1 VSVPGSPLPGG
12 DGASTRP
19 QPSPVGSGGARVT
32 IGAGFTPG
40 VPEVTAPA
48 LTLPVSGG
56 AIRAIGETFGT
67 DPFTGTA
74 SMTVPVATSP
84 GRGGF
89 GPSLALSYGSGQG
102 NGPFGIGWSMP
113 VPAITRR
120 TDRGLPRYDDT
131 DTFLLSGAEDLVP
144 ALQPDGDGGWRP
156 QNRAEPPQAPG
167 YRVDRYRPRTEGAF
181 ARIERWTRLAD
192 GDVHW
197 RSITRDNIAHRYGED
212 PNARIADPDD
222 PRRVFSWLLCRSDD
236 GRGNAVTYEYLA
248 ESGDGVD
255 AGQAHERH
263 RTPRQRTA
271 NRYLKRIRYGNRTS
285 TLTAPE
291 PESDD
296 DWLFEVVLDYGDHDP
311 DTSAPEASR
320 PPAVRSHPFSAYR
333 AGFEIRT
340 YRLCQRVLMF
350 HHLPEEPGVGSGC
363 LVRSTD
369 LSYTDHG
376 PAGEFLTAITQRGY
390 RRTDGGYDSASY
402 PPLEFG
408 YTTGDLTGEIHEVD
422 PDSVANLPAGSAAGP
437 RWVDLDGAGI
447 VGVLA
452 PGPFGWYY
460 TPNLGQGRLGGPQ
473 EIPGMPSP
481 ALPAPARP
489 RLLDLDGDGL
499 LDAVTVAGGT
509 AGRLSRTADGGWQPW
524 QPLPYPP
531 AVDLDDPDV
540 QLVDLDGDGLADLL
554 VTEGDAL
561 TWYPSLGGAG
571 FGAGITVP
579 TAADEDSGPRLLLSD
594 ATSSVH
600 LADMSGDG
608 LADLV
613 RIRNGEVS
621 YYPSLGYGRFG
632 PRIAMDRAP
641 WFDPQELFD
650 SRRLRLADVDG
661 SGVTDVL
668 YLAPDGVRLH
678 RNDAGN
684 GFAPPETLPGLPPAD
699 AMDSVETVDVLGAGT
714 ACLVWSSS
722 HPDDARRSLR
732 YADLTGGVKPHL
744 LERVDNN
751 LGAETV
757 IRYAPS
763 TRFALADAAAG
774 QPWLTRLPFPVQVVE
789 RVETYDRISANRFV
803 KRFAYHHGYFDG
815 TDREFRG
822 FGLTEQWD
830 TEELSALSPPA
841 LATASNLDPAS
852 QVPPVLTRT
861 WSHTGAFTDV
871 TGGDLAAAYAPEF
884 WAEPGLT
891 GTEQAAAEPL
901 PSTLPGTVLLADGT
915 RLPYRPATEE
925 LREAYRALRGAA
937 LRQEVYA
944 LDGSAGQDRPY
955 TVTTSSYAVELL
967 QPMAGQ
973 PHAVCLRRPAETL
986 TASYERTLYEIE
998 AADGTVTGRADPRV
1012 GHDVTLDVDGFGN
1025 VLRGVSL
1032 VYPRRYP
1039 GTDLDPRLPSWAAAA
1054 VTAAQGAPAVVL
1066 VTNSFTNAVDD
1077 DAAYRTPVLA
1087 ESHAEE
1093 LTSVA
1098 TAVPALLRPDT
1109 LRTLA
1114 GAPAA
1119 GRRTI
1124 RRSRM
1129 LYRADDLSGP
1139 LPLGTAGAL
1148 ALPYRTDQLALTGEL
1163 VDAILR
1169 RDGAALLPDPAGVL
1183 GGECGYLAEGGQWWA
1198 PSGQAIYGPN
1208 GPADF
1213 YLPNGFTDPFG
1224 NTTTIT
1230 RDPYRLLAVTVTDP
1244 LGNAATV
1251 VNDYRVLAPARL
1263 TDANGAVSEAA
1274 FDTLGMVAATARC
1287 GRPGDTRGSAVD
1299 GVEPDLDAA
1308 TVAAYLDDP
1317 LGAAPA
1323 LLGGAST
1330 RVVYDLL
1337 AFYRT
1342 RDQAQPQP
1350 PAAATLSRE
1359 SYASDLSPG
1368 QGTRIQQA
1376 LAYSDGFG
1384 RVLQRKA
1391 LAAPGPVGDGGAD
1404 ADPRWVASGWTI
1416 VNNKGLPVRQYEPFY
1431 TRTHRFEAA
1440 IQVGV
1445 SPIVCYDPAGRAVA
1459 TVNPDHTWAKVA
1471 FDAWRQESWDACDT
1485 VLIADPRTDAD
1496 VGDHLARLPAADTL
1510 PSWYAARAGG
1520 DLGPNEQA
1528 AAQASA
1534 AHAATP
1540 AQAYLDPMG
1549 RTVLTVAHNQ
1559 AGEDD
1564 LLQPTLVVFDVEGNQ
1579 RGVVDALGHTAMR
1592 YDPDLAGRVLHSASL
1607 DAGERWLLADAAGQ
1621 LRYAWDSRGFRHRTA
1636 YDALRRPV
1644 ATYLDDGGG
1653 GGETLAGRTE
1663 YGESLDRAEAAGRYL
1678 LGRAYRVSDGAGT
1691 LTTQA
1696 YDFAGNALRASRVLA
1711 ADPAVV
1717 PDWSGDVPLEAEEF
1731 TTTTAYDALN
1741 RPVLTTAPDGSRSRP
1756 SYDEAGLMARV
1767 DVALA
1772 GTGDWQPYV
1781 TGITY
1786 SAKGQREQISYGN
1799 GAVTDH
1805 GYDPLTQR
1813 LRSLR
1818 TVRGADVLQDLT
1830 YTYDATGNV
1839 TRITD
1844 AAQQT
1849 VFFRNTVVEP
1859 SATYTYDATYQ
1870 LVTATGREHLGQLG
1884 DPVPPDPY
1892 DTGATG
1898 LDVPGDGQAMGR
1910 YQETYSYDPVGN
1922 ILAVRHAGSDAAHPG
1937 WTRTYTY
1944 GPGNRLATTV
1954 TGTGPAQAY
1963 TYDEHGSM
1971 TSMPHLPL
1979 MAWDH
1984 ADRLRATATQVVP
1997 DRQPETTWYAY
2008 DAGGQRARWVTL
2020 RSAAPGEQPVR
2031 KCERIYVGGFEV
2043 YREYDATGSALTLE
2057 RLSLSVLDGT
2067 KRIALAERRT
2077 VGDDGSPDLL
2087 VRYQLGNH
2095 LGSAALELDAGGTV
2109 ISYEE
2114 YHPYGSTSYQAVDK
2128 SLRAAAKR
2136 YRFTGLERDESTG
2149 LEYHSARYY
2158 APWLGRWTA
2167 PDPAVRESDYCYSF
2181 NRPSALVD
2189 LDGNYPTLSDPAVWK
2204 ALRQVGNAID
2214 TGLQTAGAAAQYA
2227 SDMTLGGSLLE
2238 MAGLSPLDLVPSTS
2252 FQQGRPTGRKMST
2265 VMAAAEA
2272 TTGLMMAGAGVVLAG
2287 GAGIGGAG
2295 TGSPGGPGGSVA
2307 VASLAEVAASPVTV
2321 PLVVGGGILLGH
2333 GASVIGLNSLDG
2345 GMTPPS
2351 HAALAERGS
2360 EGASGKVEM
2369 PPGPTTHGPAP
2380 VGEPG
2385 FDEVAVSVETHTDSQ
2400 GVQHQRILVRDEGE
2414 LQRMS
2419 NILMA
2424 PDEWQIRDKLAPT
2437 GEWYRTTD
2445 ELTELEYERRGHEN
2459 TNEGPHLKLQTR
2471 PDKDSAWTPIE
2482 KVFIKYWESYNKDWL
2497 GASKAGPA
2505 KLHEMK

>member
-1 VSVPGSPLPGG
+1 M
-12 DGASTRP
+12 
-19 QPSPVGSGGARVT
+19 T

-56 AIRAIGETFGT
+56 AIRGIGETFGT

-74 SMTVPVATSP
+74 TMTVPVATSP

-102 NGPFGIGWSMP
+102 NGTFGIGWSMP
-113 VPAITRR
+113 VPAVTRR

-131 DTFLLSGAEDLVP
+131 DTFLFSGADDLVP
-144 ALQPDGDGGWRP
+144 ALEPDGDGGWRP
-156 QNRAEPPQAPG
+156 RTQTEPPHAPG
-167 YRVDRYRPRTEGAF
+167 YRIDRYRPRTEGAF
-181 ARIERWTRLAD
+181 TRIERWTRLAD

-212 PNARIADPDD
+212 PEARIADPDD
-222 PRRVFSWLLCRSDD
+222 PGRVFSWLLCRSDD
-236 GRGNAVTYEYLA
+236 SRGNTIAYEYLA

-255 AGQAHERH
+255 TGQAHERH

-311 DTSAPEASR
+311 DTPAPAATR
-320 PPAVRSHPFSAYR
+320 PPAVRAHPFSTYR
-333 AGFEIRT
+333 AGFEIRA

-350 HHLPEEPGVGSGC
+350 HHLPEEPGVGTGC

-369 LSYTDHG
+369 LSYADRG
-376 PAGEFLTAITQRGY
+376 PAGEFLAAVTHRGY
-390 RRTDGGYDSASY
+390 RRTGGGYRSASY

-408 YTTGDLTGEIHEVD
+408 YTTAGQTGEIHEIG
-422 PDSVANLPAGSAAGP
+422 PDGVANLPAGSAAAGH
-437 RWVDLDGAGI
+437 RWVDLDGDGI
-447 VGVLA
+447 AGVLA
-452 PGPFGWYY
+452 AGPFGWYY
-460 TPNLGQGRLGGPQ
+460 VPNLGEGRLGGLRD
-473 EIPGMPSP
+473 IPGMPSP

-489 RLLDLDGDGL
+489 RLLDLDGDGRL
-499 LDAVTVAGGT
+499 EVLTVAGGT

-524 QPLPYPP
+524 RPLPYPP
-531 AVDLDDPDV
+531 ALDLDDPDV
-540 QLVDLDGDGLADLL
+540 QLADLDGDGLADLL
-554 VTEGDAL
+554 VTEGEVL

-579 TAADEDSGPRLLLSD
+579 AGADEDSGPRLLLSD
-594 ATSSVH
+594 GTSSAH

-608 LADLV
+608 LSDLV

-621 YYPSLGYGRFG
+621 YYPNLGYGRFG
-632 PRIAMDRAP
+632 ARIAMDGAP
-641 WFDPQELFD
+641 WFDTGELFD
-650 SRRLRLADVDG
+650 PRRLLLADVDG
-661 SGVTDVL
+661 SGVTDLL
-668 YLAPDGVRLH
+668 YLAPDGVRVH

-684 GFAPPETLPGLPPAD
+684 GFAPPETLPGLPPVD

-722 HPDDARRSLR
+722 HPDDSRRPLR
-732 YADLTGGVKPHL
+732 YADLAGGVKPHL

-774 QPWLTRLPFPVQVVE
+774 RPWLTRLPFPVQVVE
-789 RVETYDRISANRFV
+789 RVETYDRISASRFV

-830 TEELSALSPPA
+830 TEELSALSPVD
-841 LATASNLDPAS
+841 LSTASNLDPAS
-852 QVPPVLTRT
+852 HVPPVLTRT

-891 GTEQAAAEPL
+891 GTERNAAAPL

-925 LREAYRALRGAA
+925 LREAYRALRGAT

-944 LDGSAGQDRPY
+944 LDGTAGQDRPY

-967 QPMAGQ
+967 QPLAGQ

-986 TASYERTLYEIE
+986 AASYERRLYNVE

-1012 GHDVTLDVDGFGN
+1012 GHDVTLEVDGFGS
-1025 VLRGVSL
+1025 VLLGASL
-1032 VYPRRYP
+1032 VYPRRHA
-1039 GTDLDPRLPSWAAAA
+1039 GTDLDPRLPSWASAA

-1066 VTNSFTNAVDD
+1066 VTNRFTNAVDD
-1077 DAAYRTPVLA
+1077 AAYRAPILA

-1093 LTSVA
+1093 LTGVA
-1098 TAVPALLRPDT
+1098 AAVPALLRPDT
-1109 LRTLA
+1109 LRALA
-1114 GAPAA
+1114 DGGA

-1129 LYRADDLSGP
+1129 TYRADDLSGP

-1148 ALPYRTDQLALTGEL
+1148 ALPYRTDRLALTGEL
-1163 VDAILR
+1163 AETVLR
-1169 RDGAALLPDPAGVL
+1169 RDGTALLPDPAAAL
-1183 GGECGYLAEGGQWWA
+1183 GEECGYLAEDGQWWA

-1208 GPADF
+1208 GSGDF
-1213 YLPNGFTDPFG
+1213 YLPSGFTDPFG
-1224 NTTTIT
+1224 NATTVT
-1230 RDPYRLLAVTVTDP
+1230 RDQYLLLPVEVADPFGNVVT
-1244 LGNAATV
+1244 A

-1263 TDANGAVSEAA
+1263 TDANGAVSEVA
-1274 FDTLGMVAATARC
+1274 FDALGLVAAAARR
-1287 GRPGDTRGSAVD
+1287 GRPGDARGSALD
-1299 GVEPDLDAA
+1299 GAEPDLDAA

-1330 RVVYDLL
+1330 RVVYDLF
-1337 AFYRT
+1337 AFART

-1359 SYASDLSPG
+1359 SYASDLVPG
-1368 QGTRIQQA
+1368 QATRIQQA
-1376 LAYSDGFG
+1376 LAYSDGSG
-1384 RVLQRKA
+1384 RALQRKA

-1404 ADPRWVASGWTI
+1404 AEPRWVASGWTI

-1459 TVNPDHTWAKVA
+1459 TVSPDHTWAKVA

-1485 VLIADPRTDAD
+1485 VLVADPRTDAD

-1510 PSWYAARAGG
+1510 PTWYLLRADGG
-1520 DLGPNEQA
+1520 LGPDEHA
-1528 AAQASA
+1528 AAEASA

-1559 AGEDD
+1559 AGGDD

-1579 RGVVDALGHTAMR
+1579 REVIDALGRTVMR

-1607 DAGERWLLADAAGQ
+1607 DAGERWLLADAAGAP
-1621 LRYAWDSRGFRHRTA
+1621 RYAWDSRGFRHRTA

-1644 ATYLDDGGG
+1644 GTYLDDGGG
-1653 GGETLAGRTE
+1653 GGETLVGRTE
-1663 YGESLDRAEAAGRYL
+1663 YGESLDRAEASGRYL

-1696 YDFAGNALRASRVLA
+1696 YGFAGNPLQASRVLA
-1711 ADPAVV
+1711 ADPAAV
-1717 PDWSGDVPLEAEEF
+1717 PDWSRDVPLEAEEF
-1731 TTTTAYDALN
+1731 ATATAYDALD
-1741 RPVLTTAPDGSRSRP
+1741 RPVLTTAPDASRGRP
-1756 SYDEAGLMARV
+1756 GYDEAGLVARV

-1772 GTGDWQPYV
+1772 GTDDWQPYV

-1786 SAKGQREQISYGN
+1786 TAKSQRERISYGN
-1799 GAVTDH
+1799 GAVTEY

-1818 TVRGADVLQDLT
+1818 TVRGAGVLQDLA

-1849 VFFRNTVVEP
+1849 VFFRNTVAEA
-1859 SATYTYDATYQ
+1859 SADYTYDATYQ
-1870 LVTATGREHLGQLG
+1870 LVAATGREHLGQLG
-1884 DPVPPDPY
+1884 DPAPPDPY

-1898 LDVPGDGQAMGR
+1898 LDAPGDGQAMGR
-1910 YQETYSYDPVGN
+1910 YQETYSYDLAGN
-1922 ILAVRHAGSDAAHPG
+1922 LLAVRHAGSDAAHPG

-1954 TGTGPAQAY
+1954 TGAGPAQAY

-1979 MAWDH
+1979 MLWDH
-1984 ADRLRATATQVVP
+1984 ADRLRATAMHVVP

-2008 DAGGQRARWVTL
+2008 DGGGQRARWVTL
-2020 RSAAPGEQPVR
+2020 RSAAPGEQPAR

-2043 YREYDATGSALTLE
+2043 YREYDTAGTTVTLE

-2077 VGDDGSPDLL
+2077 TGDDGSPDLL
-2087 VRYQLGNH
+2087 VRYQFGNH
-2095 LGSAALELDAGGTV
+2095 LGSATLELDADGNV

-2128 SLRAAAKR
+2128 PLRAAAKR
-2136 YRFTGLERDESTG
+2136 YRFTGMERDESTG

-2158 APWLGRWTA
+2158 APWLARWTA
-2167 PDPAVRESDYCYSF
+2167 CDPLYGATALNPYCYVADSPAQMLDPDGRAKLPF
-2181 NRPSALVD
+2181 NRTELEKMTVPEAVKLFELAGWKGEQFD
-2189 LDGNYPTLSDPAVWK
+2189 AKWFFKAPDGSSWV
-2204 ALRQVGNAID
+2204 RI
-2214 TGLQTAGAAAQYA
+2214 
-2227 SDMTLGGSLLE
+2227 M
-2238 MAGLSPLDLVPSTS
+2238 
-2252 FQQGRPTGRKMST
+2252 
-2265 VMAAAEA
+2265 
-2272 TTGLMMAGAGVVLAG
+2272 AG
-2287 GAGIGGAG
+2287 GAIDPTSTTSEGPRIVHTTVRPDDPRAWSDS
-2295 TGSPGGPGGSVA
+2295 GSPVPYLDDRGLPTNASGGHIGLRREPPTAVETPPPTQPATKAVPEVPEPGRGPRGKSGSASVESMVFIALTLGAYADYVKDAKDSGELATKTGEFGVTLAANTAATVALGPGGSFVSISSDRPDNA
-2307 VASLAEVAASPVTV
+2307 AQIESERAAWDLMAAYFPETVGNSLGFRWLRDPENNGRLFNDVLTIVRTPDLTEADIRQRVESIVAARRE
-2321 PLVVGGGILLGH
+2321 
-2333 GASVIGLNSLDG
+2333 N
-2345 GMTPPS
+2345 
-2351 HAALAERGS
+2351 
-2360 EGASGKVEM
+2360 EM
-2369 PPGPTTHGPAP
+2369 S
-2380 VGEPG
+2380 
-2385 FDEVAVSVETHTDSQ
+2385 D
-2400 GVQHQRILVRDEGE
+2400 R
-2414 LQRMS
+2414 
-2419 NILMA
+2419 
-2424 PDEWQIRDKLAPT
+2424 
-2437 GEWYRTTD
+2437 
-2445 ELTELEYERRGHEN
+2445 
-2459 TNEGPHLKLQTR
+2459 
-2471 PDKDSAWTPIE
+2471 
-2482 KVFIKYWESYNKDWL
+2482 
-2497 GASKAGPA
+2497 
-2505 KLHEMK
+2505 

>member
-1 VSVPGSPLPGG
+1 
-12 DGASTRP
+12 
-19 QPSPVGSGGARVT
+19 VT
-32 IGAGFTPG
+32 IGAGFTPS
-40 VPEVTAPA
+40 VPELTASA

-56 AIRAIGETFGT
+56 AIRGIGETFGT

-74 SMTVPVATSP
+74 SITVPVATSP

-113 VPAITRR
+113 VPAVTRR

-131 DTFLLSGAEDLVP
+131 DTFLISGAEDLVP
-144 ALQPDGDGGWRP
+144 ALEPDGDGGWRP
-156 QNRAEPPQAPG
+156 QTQAEPPSVPG

-181 ARIERWTRLAD
+181 TRIERWTRLAD

-212 PNARIADPDD
+212 PAARIADPDD

-236 GRGNAVTYEYLA
+236 GRGNAIVYEYLA

-255 AGQAHERH
+255 TGQAHERH

-271 NRYLKRIRYGNRTS
+271 HRYLKRIRYGNLIS
-285 TLTAPE
+285 TLTAME
-291 PESDD
+291 PAADGD
-296 DWLFEVVLDYGDHDP
+296 GWLFEVVLDYGDHDP
-311 DTSAPEASR
+311 DTPEPAATR
-320 PPAVRSHPFSAYR
+320 PLPARAHPFSTYR

-350 HHLPEEPGVGSGC
+350 HHLPEEPDVGAGC

-369 LSYTDHG
+369 FGYTDRG
-376 PAGEFLTAITQRGY
+376 PGGEFLTAVTQRGY
-390 RRTDGGYDSASY
+390 RRIDGGYRGASY

-408 YTTGDLTGEIHEVD
+408 YTAGELTGEIHEID
-422 PDSVANLPAGSAAGP
+422 PDSVANLPAGSAVAGH
-437 RWVDLDGAGI
+437 RWADLDGDGI
-447 VGVLA
+447 AGVLA
-452 PGPFGWYY
+452 AGPSGWYY
-460 TPNLGQGRLGGPQ
+460 TPNLGAGRLGGPR
-473 EIPGMPSP
+473 EVPGMPSP
-481 ALPAPARP
+481 ALPVPARP
-489 RLLDLDGDGL
+489 RLLDLDHDGRL
-499 LDAVTVAGGT
+499 EVVTVAGGT
-509 AGRLSRTADGGWQPW
+509 AGRLSRTTDGGWQPW

-540 QLVDLDGDGLADLL
+540 QLVDLDGDGLPDLL

-571 FGAGITVP
+571 FGPGITVP
-579 TAADEDSGPRLLLSD
+579 TSIDEDSGPRLLLSD
-594 ATSSVH
+594 GTFSVH

-621 YYPSLGYGRFG
+621 YYPNLGYGRFG
-632 PRIAMDRAP
+632 ARIAMDRAP
-641 WFDPQELFD
+641 WFDTGELFD
-650 SRRLRLADVDG
+650 PRRLRLADVAG

-668 YLAPDGVRLH
+668 YLAPNGVRVH
-678 RNDAGN
+678 ANDAGN
-684 GFAPPETLPGLPPAD
+684 GFAPPETLPGLPPVD

-751 LGAETV
+751 LGAQTV

-763 TRFALADAAAG
+763 TRFALADTAAG
-774 QPWLTRLPFPVQVVE
+774 RPWLTRLPFPVQVVE

-830 TEELSALSPPA
+830 TEELSALSPVD
-841 LATASNLDPAS
+841 LSTASNLDPAS
-852 QVPPVLTRT
+852 HVPPVLTRT

-871 TGGDLAAAYAPEF
+871 TGGDLAAVYAPEY
-884 WAEPGLT
+884 WTEAGLT
-891 GTEQAAAEPL
+891 GAERDAAAPL

-915 RLPYRPATEE
+915 RLPYRPATGE
-925 LREAYRALRGAA
+925 LREAYRALRGAT
-937 LRQEVYA
+937 LRREVYA
-944 LDGSAGQDRPY
+944 LDGSAEQDRPY
-955 TVTTSSYAVELL
+955 TVSTSSYAVELL
-967 QPMAGQ
+967 QPLAGQ

-986 TASYERTLYEIE
+986 TVSYERTLHDIE
-998 AADGTVTGRADPRV
+998 APDGTVTGRADPRV

-1025 VLRGVSL
+1025 VLLGASI

-1039 GTDLDPRLPSWAAAA
+1039 GADLDPRLPSFAAAA
-1054 VTAAQGAPAVVL
+1054 VTAAQRAPAIVL
-1066 VTNSFTNAVDD
+1066 VTNRFTNAVDD

-1093 LTSVA
+1093 LTGVA
-1098 TAVPALLRPDT
+1098 TAVPALLRPDA

-1114 GAPAA
+1114 GGPGGGA

-1139 LPLGTAGAL
+1139 LPPGTAGAL
-1148 ALPYRTDQLALTGEL
+1148 ALPYRTDRLALTDEL
-1163 VDAILR
+1163 AGTVLR
-1169 RDGAALLPDPAGVL
+1169 RDGTALLPDPAAVL
-1183 GGECGYLAEGGQWWA
+1183 GGECGYLAEDDQWWA
-1198 PSGQAIYGPN
+1198 PSGQATYGPN

-1213 YLPNGFTDPFG
+1213 YLPDGFTDPFG
-1224 NTTTIT
+1224 NTSTVT
-1230 RDPYRLLAVTVTDP
+1230 RDRYLLLPVTVTDP
-1244 LGNAATV
+1244 LGNAVTA

-1274 FDTLGMVAATARC
+1274 VDALGLVTATARR
-1287 GRPGDTRGSAVD
+1287 GRPGDTRGSALD

-1317 LGAAPA
+1317 LGTAPA

-1330 RVVYDLL
+1330 RLVYDLF
-1337 AFYRT
+1337 AFFRT
-1342 RDQAQPQP
+1342 RDDAQPQP

-1359 SYASDLSPG
+1359 SYDGDLGSG
-1368 QGTRIQQA
+1368 QLTRIQQA

-1384 RVLQRKA
+1384 RALQRKA
-1391 LAAPGPVGDGGAD
+1391 LAAPGPAGGSGAD

-1416 VNNKGLPVRQYEPFY
+1416 VNNKGLPVRQYEPFF

-1440 IQVGV
+1440 VQVGV

-1496 VGDHLARLPAADTL
+1496 VGDHLARLPGTDTL
-1510 PSWYAARAGG
+1510 PTWYAARAGG
-1520 DLGPNEQA
+1520 NLGPDEQA
-1528 AAQASA
+1528 AAEASA

-1549 RTVLTVAHNQ
+1549 RTVLTVAHNRT
-1559 AGEDD
+1559 GEDD
-1564 LLQPTLVVFDVEGNQ
+1564 LLQATLVIFDVEGNQ
-1579 RGVVDALGHTAMR
+1579 REVVDALGRTAMR
-1592 YDPDLAGRVLHSASL
+1592 YEPDLAGRVLHSASL
-1607 DAGERWLLADAAGQ
+1607 DAGERWLLGDATGQ
-1621 LRYAWDSRGFRHRTA
+1621 PRYAWNSRGFQHRTG

-1644 ATYLDDGGG
+1644 ATYLDDDGG
-1653 GGETLAGRTE
+1653 GGEILVARTD

-1678 LGRAYRVSDGAGT
+1678 LGRVYRVSDGAGT
-1691 LTTQA
+1691 ATSQA
-1696 YDFAGNALRASRVLA
+1696 YDFAGQPLQASRVLA
-1711 ADPAVV
+1711 ADPTAV
-1717 PDWSGDVPLEAEEF
+1717 PDWSRNVPLEAETF
-1731 TTTTAYDALN
+1731 TTATAYDALD
-1741 RPVLTTAPDGSRSRP
+1741 RPVLTTAPDGSRTRP
-1756 SYDEAGLMARV
+1756 GYDEAGLLTRV

-1772 GTGDWQPYV
+1772 ATGDWQPYV

-1786 SAKGQREQISYGN
+1786 SAKGQRERIAYGN

-1818 TVRGADVLQDLT
+1818 TVRGADVLQDLA
-1830 YTYDATGNV
+1830 YTYDAAGNL
-1839 TRITD
+1839 TRIAD

-1859 SATYTYDATYQ
+1859 SAGYTYDPTYQ
-1870 LVTATGREHLGQLG
+1870 LVAAIGREHLGQPG

-1892 DTGATG
+1892 DTGAAG
-1898 LDVPGDGQAMGR
+1898 LDAPGDGQAMGR
-1910 YQETYSYDPVGN
+1910 YQETYSYDPAGN

-1944 GPGNRLATTV
+1944 GPGNRLAETV
-1954 TGTGPAQAY
+1954 TGTGPAQVY
-1963 TYDEHGSM
+1963 TYDAHGSM

-1979 MAWDH
+1979 MIWDH
-1984 ADRLRATATQVVP
+1984 ADRLRATATQVVAP
-1997 DRQPETTWYAY
+1997 RQPETTWYAY
-2008 DAGGQRARWVTL
+2008 DAGGQRTRWVTQ
-2020 RSAAPGEQPVR
+2020 RSAAPGEQPTR
-2031 KCERIYVGGFEV
+2031 KCERIYLGGFEV
-2043 YREYDATGSALTLE
+2043 YREYDAAGTTVTLE

-2077 VGDDGSPDLL
+2077 IGDDGSPDLL
-2087 VRYQLGNH
+2087 VRYQFGNH
-2095 LGSAALELDAGGTV
+2095 LGSATLELDAGGKV

-2128 SLRAAAKR
+2128 ALRAAAKR
-2136 YRFTGLERDESTG
+2136 YRFTGMERDESTG

-2158 APWLGRWTA
+2158 APWLGRWIA
-2167 PDPAVRESDYCYSF
+2167 IDPDVRYHPYSYSS
-2181 NRPSALVD
+2181 NRPSMLIDAAGRAPLLLSYLLSYLQEAPGDPPSPVSRPQAQCPVIELGPGALNVIPD
-2189 LDGNYPTLSDPAVWK
+2189 EQTGAYIMSDEYARKMAEPAMLGDGSIVPIGIADQVIDVRKDT
-2204 ALRQVGNAID
+2204 ALAEVNRGGPVAF
-2214 TGLQTAGAAAQYA
+2214 TTAGFVRAMGGSIDDQIAEGQLGAQSDAAFAV
-2227 SDMTLGGSLLE
+2227 LGGRSVE
-2238 MAGLSPLDLVPSTS
+2238 SDAFVANT
-2252 FQQGRPTGRKMST
+2252 F
-2265 VMAAAEA
+2265 VMNPFDEA
-2272 TTGLMMAGAGVVLAG
+2272 TVAGGSNSSGAGRSGGGGGGGSGPPPKLLTDSRMGQKLLTDSRMGQKLLPDSQAGQKLLPGRSVIVAAGKYDYLLGNVTSDQHNTDRSAQNGAQFARVGVHDDDEARAMLFSHFNTVVGENNVASTFTNAYGLYHIRESLFA
-2287 GAGIGGAG
+2287 
-2295 TGSPGGPGGSVA
+2295 GPGG
-2307 VASLAEVAASPVTV
+2307 
-2321 PLVVGGGILLGH
+2321 
-2333 GASVIGLNSLDG
+2333 
-2345 GMTPPS
+2345 
-2351 HAALAERGS
+2351 
-2360 EGASGKVEM
+2360 
-2369 PPGPTTHGPAP
+2369 
-2380 VGEPG
+2380 
-2385 FDEVAVSVETHTDSQ
+2385 F
-2400 GVQHQRILVRDEGE
+2400 
-2414 LQRMS
+2414 
-2419 NILMA
+2419 
-2424 PDEWQIRDKLAPT
+2424 
-2437 GEWYRTTD
+2437 
-2445 ELTELEYERRGHEN
+2445 
-2459 TNEGPHLKLQTR
+2459 LKLQSTWQVGDQELR
-2471 PDKDSAWTPIE
+2471 FTTVIPM
-2482 KVFIKYWESYNKDWL
+2482 
-2497 GASKAGPA
+2497 GGP
-2505 KLHEMK
+2505 KK